1 MSGIQITPKQLFE
14 SKFNQLVAEFNSGD
28 LSSAL
33 FPRIGSDAVIEI
45 TTRIST
51 LQWVLEMI
59 GDDYE

>member
-33 FPRIGSDAVIEI
+33 FPRTGNDAVIEI

-51 LQWVLEMI
+51 LQ
-59 GDDYE
+59 